1 MQAFLI
7 YTAKAAAALAVFYL
21 FFRLL
26 LSRETFHRLNR
37 LMLLAGLAAS
47 LLLPLCIITVRVP
60 RPEIAAPV
68 TAVVSVPRA
77 TGPDGWVL
85 ALGALYL
92 LGVLFALVRLALAFG
107 RVRRLIRTG
116 EHHARPDGTIIVVR
130 DTPEGAQ
137 EPSPSSWMHYIFLGR
152 KDFDAAQAAGF
163 DGSSVYTHE
172 AAHLSLHHSWD
183 LLLLDLCTLFQWF
196 NPAVWLLRRELTA
209 LHEYE
214 ADKAVL
220 DRGFSPRDYQLMLVR
235 KAMSD
240 AGYSIANN
248 LNHSTLKG
256 RIDMMLRQPSRSAR
270 AWKLAVLLPLL
281 GAGLALNARTLYV
294 APSAP
299 DGSRVVRV
307 TAEPIGDKVPHIV
320 IRGDS
325 AKGVTIRLDG
335 REIDSV
341 AIKQIDPH
349 TIHSIDVQ
357 KTGDGGGI
365 IDIHTKQASSH
376 HE

>member
-1 MQAFLI
+1 M
-7 YTAKAAAALAVFYL
+7 
-21 FFRLL
+21 R
-26 LSRETFHRLNR
+26 
-37 LMLLAGLAAS
+37 
-47 LLLPLCIITVRVP
+47 
-60 RPEIAAPV
+60 
-68 TAVVSVPRA
+68 
-77 TGPDGWVL
+77 
-85 ALGALYL
+85 
-92 LGVLFALVRLALAFG
+92 
-107 RVRRLIRTG
+107 
-116 EHHARPDGTIIVVR
+116 
-130 DTPEGAQ
+130 
-137 EPSPSSWMHYIFLGR
+137 YIFLGR
-152 KDFDAAQAAGF
+152 RDFEATQAAGF

-220 DRGFSPRDYQLMLVR
+220 DRGFSPRDYQLLLVR

-299 DGSRVVRV
+299 DGNRVVRV
-307 TAEPIGDKVPHIV
+307 TAEPIGDSIPHV
-320 IRGDS
+320 SFRAGRD
-325 AKGVTIRLDG
+325 KGVTIRVDG
-335 REIDSV
+335 RVIDSI
-341 AIKQIDPH
+341 AFKQIDPH

-357 KTGDGGGI
+357 KTEDGCGI
-365 IDIHTKQASSH
+365 IDILTKQASSH

>member
-1 MQAFLI
+1 
-7 YTAKAAAALAVFYL
+7 
-21 FFRLL
+21 
-26 LSRETFHRLNR
+26 
-37 LMLLAGLAAS
+37 
-47 LLLPLCIITVRVP
+47 
-60 RPEIAAPV
+60 
-68 TAVVSVPRA
+68 
-77 TGPDGWVL
+77 
-85 ALGALYL
+85 
-92 LGVLFALVRLALAFG
+92 
-107 RVRRLIRTG
+107 
-116 EHHARPDGTIIVVR
+116 
-130 DTPEGAQ
+130 
-137 EPSPSSWMHYIFLGR
+137 MHCIFLGR
-152 KDFDAAQAAGF
+152 KDFEAAQAAGF

-183 LLLLDLCTLFQWF
+183 LLLLDLCTLLQWF

-294 APSAP
+294 APSEP
-299 DGSRVVRV
+299 DGS
-307 TAEPIGDKVPHIV
+307 KV
-320 IRGDS
+320 
-325 AKGVTIRLDG
+325 VTIRLDG

-341 AIKQIDPH
+341 ALRQIDPH
-349 TIHSIDVQ
+349 TIHSIDIQ